1 MTHSFEAFWSWL
13 QLHPNCLLQVA
24 TPEAVLYDDDA
35 FHWYV
40 GTDQANRVVQQIL
53 GKRLASEILIDGER
67 VAYVQEMGESR
78 QGEHVFEAVA
88 ETPAARLA
96 VYTFVVSHG
105 FDGEGDGDGELKPH
119 GIGGSVH

>member
-1 MTHSFEAFWSWL
+1 MTLSFDVFWSWL

-35 FHWYV
+35 FHWFV
-40 GTDQANRVVQQIL
+40 GADQANIVVQQIL
-53 GKRLASEILIDGER
+53 GKRLAGEILIDVER
-67 VAYVQEMGESR
+67 ISYVQEMGEDR

-96 VYTFVVSHG
+96 VYTFIVSHG
-105 FDGEGDGDGELKPH
+105 FDAEAGMTTPH
-119 GIGGSVH
+119 GVGGPVH